1 MRKIINI
8 NKVIKPFDRKI
19 NISGDKSISIRF
31 VILAS
36 MAKGKS
42 IAKNLLRSEDV
53 LNTIKCIKNLG
64 IKFDYM
70 FTSALIRAQLTG
82 SIILENLDQTEINII
97 KNKALNERFYGD
109 LQGLNKDECRKKW
122 GDEKVQIWRR
132 SYDKGP
138 PGGETLKET
147 GERVLPYY
155 LEEILPLIFKN
166 NNIIIAAHGN
176 SLRSLIKYLDDISD
190 EDIVKLEIPT
200 GAPIHYVFD
209 QSGKVISK
217 QNLIE

>member
-1 MRKIINI
+1 MIERNL
-8 NKVIKPFDRKI
+8 
-19 NISGDKSISIRF
+19 
-31 VILAS
+31 ILVRHGQS
-36 MAKGKS
+36 EWNE
-42 IAKNLLRSEDV
+42 KNLFTGWENPGLTDKGMHEAKIAGS
-53 LNTIKCIKNLG
+53 LIKNLG

-70 FTSALIRAQLTG
+70 FTSALTRAQLTG

-155 LEEILPLIFKN
+155 LDEILPLIFKN
-166 NNIIIAAHGN
+166 SNIIIAAHGN

-200 GAPIHYVFD
+200 GAPMHYVFN

>member
-1 MRKIINI
+1 MIERNL
-8 NKVIKPFDRKI
+8 
-19 NISGDKSISIRF
+19 
-31 VILAS
+31 ILVRHGQS
-36 MAKGKS
+36 EWNE
-42 IAKNLLRSEDV
+42 KNLFTGWENPGLTDKGMHEAKIAGS
-53 LNTIKCIKNLG
+53 LIKNLG

-82 SIILENLDQTEINII
+82 SIILENLDQAEINII

-200 GAPIHYVFD
+200 GAPMHYVFN

>member
-1 MRKIINI
+1 MIERNL
-8 NKVIKPFDRKI
+8 
-19 NISGDKSISIRF
+19 
-31 VILAS
+31 ILVRHGQS
-36 MAKGKS
+36 EWNE
-42 IAKNLLRSEDV
+42 KNLFTGWENPGLTDKGMHEAKIAGS
-53 LNTIKCIKNLG
+53 LIKNLG

-82 SIILENLDQTEINII
+82 SIILENLDQAEINII

-122 GDEKVQIWRR
+122 GNEKVQIWRR

-200 GAPIHYVFD
+200 GAPMHYVFN

>member
-1 MRKIINI
+1 MIERNL
-8 NKVIKPFDRKI
+8 
-19 NISGDKSISIRF
+19 
-31 VILAS
+31 ILVRHGQS
-36 MAKGKS
+36 EWNE
-42 IAKNLLRSEDV
+42 KNLFTGWENPGLTDKGMHEAKIAGS
-53 LNTIKCIKNLG
+53 LIKNLG

-70 FTSALIRAQLTG
+70 FTSALTRAQLTG
-82 SIILENLDQTEINII
+82 SIILENLDQTETNII

-155 LEEILPLIFKN
+155 LDEILPLIFKN
-166 NNIIIAAHGN
+166 SNIIIAAHGN

-200 GAPIHYVFD
+200 GAPMHYIFN
-209 QSGKVISK
+209 QSGEVISK

>member
-1 MRKIINI
+1 M
-8 NKVIKPFDRKI
+8 IKR
-19 NISGDKSISIRF
+19 NL
-31 VILAS
+31 ILVRHGQS
-36 MAKGKS
+36 EWNE
-42 IAKNLLRSEDV
+42 KNLFTGWENPGLTDKGMHEAKIAGS
-53 LNTIKCIKNLG
+53 LIKNLG

-82 SIILENLDQTEINII
+82 SIILENLAQAEINII

-155 LEEILPLIFKN
+155 LEKILPLIFEN

-200 GAPIHYVFD
+200 GAPMHYIFN
-209 QSGKVISK
+209 QSGEVISK

>member
-1 MRKIINI
+1 MIERNL
-8 NKVIKPFDRKI
+8 
-19 NISGDKSISIRF
+19 
-31 VILAS
+31 ILVS
-36 MAKGKS
+36 HGQS
-42 IAKNLLRSEDV
+42 EWNEKNLFTGWENPGLTDKGMHEAKVAGS
-53 LNTIKCIKNLG
+53 LIKNLG

>member
-1 MRKIINI
+1 MIERNL
-8 NKVIKPFDRKI
+8 
-19 NISGDKSISIRF
+19 
-31 VILAS
+31 ILVRHGQS
-36 MAKGKS
+36 EWNE
-42 IAKNLLRSEDV
+42 KNLFTGWENPGLTDKGMHEAKIAGS
-53 LNTIKCIKNLG
+53 LIKNLG

-82 SIILENLDQTEINII
+82 SIILENLDQAGINII

-155 LEEILPLIFKN
+155 LEEILPLIFEN

-176 SLRSLIKYLDDISD
+176 SLRSLIKHLDNISD

-200 GAPIHYVFD
+200 GAPMHYVFN